1 MVALSELLT
10 WSIISACKFHIN
22 AVVVMVCCL
31 SVNLNTVAEVS
42 AWLDSDAL
50 EHLASIDLLELC
62 NEAKVEHCRATRDL
76 SSCGRCVQHVLNSCG
91 HASLC
96 EECSKRC
103 DVCPICRTLIPSD
116 GCRLRLRLYYK
127 CIEVG
132 LISKQHDDRSQE
144 REVCQKHMTVHIERL
159 YSLFDVALKN
169 NLVSLICHYITD
181 VCMNENAVSSDP
193 VFAFLLDEVVVKDWC
208 KETFK
213 NIVSDLCEIYSHG
226 TEAMRSRVS
235 LMQKFALYLSG
246 LSNVLEVMTSS
257 FKETFAAQ
265 VHDLHHLLENV
276 LKAKQHLEVMIWCTR
291 HQFLRDVQSRFYNL
305 GNSEAWNLDVY
316 ERKSAAIKRSWPQC
330 SSNLVDSAGQHDN
343 TLFIEDALSNL
354 GIEES
359 YVQTGV
365 EVDISCLQD
374 DSSGLL
380 FLSKIDIAGGN
391 GYPFR
396 NLQAAA
402 DILFLRGTSDMVVAK
417 QAIFLYYLF
426 DRHWKRPDAEWKHI
440 VDDFAI
446 SFGIATH
453 SVQESLVF
461 YLLDDHTPQALQ
473 EAINLLPEVAGPE
486 IHPKIAQVLLERQR
500 ADVALSILRCSGRDG
515 GLYNINTDNDFPQ
528 HEFLGEAITAVRV
541 RIECGL
547 LTEAFM
553 FQRMQCSKAK
563 DKNLKY
569 KLDIGFSNS
578 SNTEFW
584 IYLTEVLVTEICHL
598 CIRRNLVDRM
608 IEFPWNSDEEKHLHK
623 CLFDHGSQNPSSTC
637 GSLLV
642 VFYLQ
647 RYRFTEAYLVNRGI
661 QTMEQTILESANEDV
676 ASRVQLICQW
686 REGLIDKCLDLLPE
700 VQRQNILAENVTDY
714 GHVSLEDVQMSLVSD
729 LSNAQPNLSTIPN
742 NSSVVLQTNSSSY
755 ALRKSNAPA
764 ASPMHDNNFGT
775 ASKVPSAIQRRL
787 LVSFESPSANMNA
800 EATDGAYSS
809 YPFNGVIPS
818 SNDTN
823 VRDMM
828 WQANMKQAY
837 QPVDGDHSVKFHHGS
852 KAKPTRGPNSS
863 AARVLRNENPR
874 LVFPR
879 VTSADHCHD
888 GSRKESVHDPIQSS
902 RRYNLPDGS
911 LTMIS
916 REANASSWSFGRSDI
931 PEDKGRMVGSR
942 WRSDES
948 SEDEED
954 FESAK
959 LTAGGASATSRRR
972 PRLFRR

>member
-1 MVALSELLT
+1 MESIRSERSPTSEIGDGRRSGWLSADRPPPNYA
-10 WSIISACKFHIN
+10 SA
-22 AVVVMVCCL
+22 AVQ
-31 SVNLNTVAEVS
+31 
-42 AWLDSDAL
+42 DAL

-116 GCRLRLRLYYK
+116 GCRLHLRLYYK

-144 REVCQKHMTVHIERL
+144 REVSQKHMTVHIERL

-213 NIVSDLCEIYSHG
+213 NIVSDLCEIYSRG

-235 LMQKFALYLSG
+235 LMQKFALHLSG

-330 SSNLVDSAGQHDN
+330 SSNLVDSARPHDN

-396 NLQAAA
+396 NLRAAA

-440 VDDFAI
+440 VDDFAV

-453 SVQESLVF
+453 TVQESLVF

-486 IHPKIAQVLLERQR
+486 IHPKIAQVLLERQH

-515 GLYNINTDNDFPQ
+515 GLSNINTDNDFSQHDLIKIKVSGSGGNGLICLQRRINPQ
-528 HEFLGEAITAVRV
+528 ELDNEALAFRPVLGSMLARIYNNPHNKDANQPRLEKILHFWVSKEVYDQETIMSLEREMTGGLPFRSAAQKELIAGSDPSSFTGVTAHQWPDKQNSDLGSLGQQDTNKQFPPTSALPFAPTVSQQLTMNQLPPAAQTTLSGTLPIQPPIAHLQPNAAPSTTDQAPPPYPLFPPGLIPGMVRK
-541 RIECGL
+541 
-547 LTEAFM
+547 
-553 FQRMQCSKAK
+553 MQIGSGVPYSP
-563 DKNLKY
+563 LSP
-569 KLDIGFSNS
+569 LDIPTVIPPSTAPPSETLDRVSKFFKEIG
-578 SNTEFW
+578 
-584 IYLTEVLVTEICHL
+584 EVNPSEGPMRQSGSKDEYPGYERESPVRKGGA
-598 CIRRNLVDRM
+598 CIPPPVNLQLDPETGAYADGSVDR
-608 IEFPWNSDEEKHLHK
+608 
-623 CLFDHGSQNPSSTC
+623 
-637 GSLLV
+637 
-642 VFYLQ
+642 
-647 RYRFTEAYLVNRGI
+647 
-661 QTMEQTILESANEDV
+661 
-676 ASRVQLICQW
+676 
-686 REGLIDKCLDLLPE
+686 
-700 VQRQNILAENVTDY
+700 
-714 GHVSLEDVQMSLVSD
+714 
-729 LSNAQPNLSTIPN
+729 
-742 NSSVVLQTNSSSY
+742 SSSGRLGLGATANPNEVSQY
-755 ALRKSNAPA
+755 DDVYTSYRK
-764 ASPMHDNNFGT
+764 
-775 ASKVPSAIQRRL
+775 QR
-787 LVSFESPSANMNA
+787 STS
-800 EATDGAYSS
+800 YHSS
-809 YPFNGVIPS
+809 
-818 SNDTN
+818 
-823 VRDMM
+823 M
-828 WQANMKQAY
+828 
-837 QPVDGDHSVKFHHGS
+837 
-852 KAKPTRGPNSS
+852 
-863 AARVLRNENPR
+863 
-874 LVFPR
+874 
-879 VTSADHCHD
+879 
-888 GSRKESVHDPIQSS
+888 
-902 RRYNLPDGS
+902 
-911 LTMIS
+911 
-916 REANASSWSFGRSDI
+916 
-931 PEDKGRMVGSR
+931 
-942 WRSDES
+942 
-948 SEDEED
+948 
-954 FESAK
+954 SAK
-959 LTAGGASATSRRR
+959 AGTR
-972 PRLFRR
+972 

>member
-1 MVALSELLT
+1 
-10 WSIISACKFHIN
+10 
-22 AVVVMVCCL
+22 
-31 SVNLNTVAEVS
+31 
-42 AWLDSDAL
+42 
-50 EHLASIDLLELC
+50 
-62 NEAKVEHCRATRDL
+62 
-76 SSCGRCVQHVLNSCG
+76 
-91 HASLC
+91 
-96 EECSKRC
+96 
-103 DVCPICRTLIPSD
+103 
-116 GCRLRLRLYYK
+116 
-127 CIEVG
+127 
-132 LISKQHDDRSQE
+132 
-144 REVCQKHMTVHIERL
+144 
-159 YSLFDVALKN
+159 
-169 NLVSLICHYITD
+169 
-181 VCMNENAVSSDP
+181 
-193 VFAFLLDEVVVKDWC
+193 
-208 KETFK
+208 
-213 NIVSDLCEIYSHG
+213 
-226 TEAMRSRVS
+226 
-235 LMQKFALYLSG
+235 
-246 LSNVLEVMTSS
+246 
-257 FKETFAAQ
+257 
-265 VHDLHHLLENV
+265 
-276 LKAKQHLEVMIWCTR
+276 
-291 HQFLRDVQSRFYNL
+291 
-305 GNSEAWNLDVY
+305 
-316 ERKSAAIKRSWPQC
+316 
-330 SSNLVDSAGQHDN
+330 
-343 TLFIEDALSNL
+343 
-354 GIEES
+354 
-359 YVQTGV
+359 
-365 EVDISCLQD
+365 
-374 DSSGLL
+374 
-380 FLSKIDIAGGN
+380 
-391 GYPFR
+391 
-396 NLQAAA
+396 
-402 DILFLRGTSDMVVAK
+402 MVVAK

-453 SVQESLVF
+453 TVQESLVF

-473 EAINLLPEVAGPE
+473 IREHLASLGQALSVLGIWFYVLGKRTHAGPW
-486 IHPKIAQVLLERQR
+486 
-500 ADVALSILRCSGRDG
+500 RDW
-515 GLYNINTDNDFPQ
+515 FWP
-528 HEFLGEAITAVRV
+528 GEAITAVRV

-569 KLDIGFSNS
+569 KLDIGFSSS

-647 RYRFTEAYLVNRGI
+647 RYRFTEAYLVNRDI

-676 ASRVQLICQW
+676 VSRVQLI
-686 REGLIDKCLDLLPE
+686 
-700 VQRQNILAENVTDY
+700 
-714 GHVSLEDVQMSLVSD
+714 S
-729 LSNAQPNLSTIPN
+729 
-742 NSSVVLQTNSSSY
+742 
-755 ALRKSNAPA
+755 
-764 ASPMHDNNFGT
+764 SPMHDSNFGT
-775 ASKVPSAIQRRL
+775 SKVPSAVQRRL

-800 EATDGAYSS
+800 VATDGVYSS

-828 WQANMKQAY
+828 WQADMKQAF

-852 KAKPTRGPNSS
+852 KSKPTRGPNSS
-863 AARVLRNENPR
+863 AARVLRNENSR

-879 VTSADHCHD
+879 VTSADHSHD

-902 RRYNLPDGS
+902 RRHNLPDGS

-959 LTAGGASATSRRR
+959 LTVGGASATSRRR